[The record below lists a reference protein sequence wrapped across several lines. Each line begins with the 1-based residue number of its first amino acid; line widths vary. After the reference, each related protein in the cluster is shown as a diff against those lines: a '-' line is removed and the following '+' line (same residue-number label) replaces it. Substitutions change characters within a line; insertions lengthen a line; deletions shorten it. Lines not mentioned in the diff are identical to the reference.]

1 MKVGDLISFKP
12 IGFGDD
18 DWSNPGIVLRE
29 WEHLDRNKKPMWIVW
44 CDGFEIIMV
53 VRVEDNPYARE
64 HTSKNERRFYFINW
78 MQKEGPASRWGTH
91 GYHASTTGYFLRNDL
106 KFVK

>member
-1 MKVGDLISFKP
+1 VKVGDLISFKP

-44 CDGFEIIMV
+44 CDGFEIIMD
-53 VRVEDNPYARE
+53 EINYEISHLAR
-64 HTSKNERRFYFINW
+64 KR
-78 MQKEGPASRWGTH
+78 A
-91 GYHASTTGYFLRNDL
+91 
-106 KFVK
+106 